1 MKYYRLLLIA
11 ILVLSAN
18 AYAYQPKI
26 EIIEHFDNLRIVA
39 FINAED
45 VNNSPQW
52 NPDLGT
58 PSLTV
63 GKAVQAVK
71 NFTKSS
77 NIIVKEIEIR
87 PLPKNNTHWHYLIKV
102 ANDEMKTKYNIYV
115 VLMSGKVIPGIIE
128 PEGYK

>member
-11 ILVLSAN
+11 ILVLSTN
-18 AYAYQPKI
+18 VYAYQPKI
-26 EIIEHFDNLRIVA
+26 EIIEQFDNLRMIA
-39 FINAED
+39 FISAKD
-45 VNNSPQW
+45 VNTSPQW

-63 GKAVQAVK
+63 GEAVQAVR
-71 NFTKSS
+71 NFTRST

-87 PLPKNNTHWHYLIKV
+87 PLPNYEAHWHYLIKV
-102 ANDEMKTKYNIYV
+102 VNNEMKTKFSIYV
-115 VLMSGKVIPGIIE
+115 VLMNGKVIPAIVE